1 MARYLSRADL
11 SRIAGKYIDQY
22 YTRFGISKDAP
33 EPIDPERLAS
43 AVLGLNVKMLPL
55 CSDGSVL
62 GLTVFQRC
70 GFTVT
75 LGDGTKLVEIFMPKD
90 VVIDSALAADGCT
103 GCRNFTIA
111 HEAAH
116 QILADLFPND
126 YGKAVKCRG
135 HIAYRERNGQ
145 PSWEEWQANTLA
157 AELLMPT
164 FLVNAEI
171 ELARL
176 CLPNGILYKSASDP
190 NYKKILEM
198 AARMGVSWSAI
209 RIRLQ
214 QMQVIKNRM
223 LEAEL
228 QNKNN
233 ELTLQTTALVK
244 RNQAI
249 QSLLEELEKQKET
262 LGERYP
268 NKLYI
273 RMKTLM
279 EETLNNQA
287 DWVLFES
294 YFNSTHQNFMDRL
307 RQRYSDLTTGDLR
320 ICCLLRMNLST
331 KEIASLMNVSVR
343 AIELRRY
350 RLRKRL
356 ELEGDTNLVDFLMN
370 F

>member
-1 MARYLSRADL
+1 MLLSHERSVKKEDMDRAELDAFLRQITPREQFYLDNPGAPSPRFKTMEHRTVRGRDVLYFHLQELPNDEIHLRKDSRFTDVPYYMHSNININYIYDGHCDYLIDDKPITLYKGDVCIFDL
-11 SRIAGKYIDQY
+11 DVVRRKL
-22 YTRFGISKDAP
+22 T
-33 EPIDPERLAS
+33 
-43 AVLGLNVKMLPL
+43 LGLNVKMLPL

-171 ELARL
+171 ERAAL

-190 NYKKILEM
+190 NYEKILEM

-214 QMQVIKNRM
+214 QMQVIKGKPIHCHPLDIIRF
-223 LEAEL
+223 
-228 QNKNN
+228 
-233 ELTLQTTALVK
+233 
-244 RNQAI
+244 
-249 QSLLEELEKQKET
+249 
-262 LGERYP
+262 GE
-268 NKLYI
+268 
-273 RMKTLM
+273 
-279 EETLNNQA
+279 
-287 DWVLFES
+287 
-294 YFNSTHQNFMDRL
+294 
-307 RQRYSDLTTGDLR
+307 
-320 ICCLLRMNLST
+320 
-331 KEIASLMNVSVR
+331 
-343 AIELRRY
+343 
-350 RLRKRL
+350 
-356 ELEGDTNLVDFLMN
+356 
-370 F
+370 